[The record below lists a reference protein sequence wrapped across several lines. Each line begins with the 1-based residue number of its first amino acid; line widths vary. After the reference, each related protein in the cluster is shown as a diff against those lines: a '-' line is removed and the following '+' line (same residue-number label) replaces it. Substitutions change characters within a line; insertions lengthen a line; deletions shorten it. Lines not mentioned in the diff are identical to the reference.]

1 MGWAPYD
8 RAVSSIGDALSKIAD
23 LFKTCKDKQL
33 ETEVI
38 KENKRQDKALRA
50 VNKAL
55 DLVSPY
61 IQCLPLGIEREFE
74 KQKEIFDKNFI

>member
-8 RAVSSIGDALSKIAD
+8 MAVSSIGRAISKVAD

-38 KENKRQDKALRA
+38 KENKRQDRALRA
-50 VNKAL
+50 ANKAL

-61 IQCLPLGIEREFE
+61 LQYLPLGIEKEFE
-74 KQKEIFDKNFI
+74 KQKEIFDKNFV

>member
-8 RAVSSIGDALSKIAD
+8 RAISSVGNAISKVAD
-23 LFKTCKDKQL
+23 FFKTCKAKQL

-38 KENKRQDKALRA
+38 KEGKRQDKALRA
-50 VNKAL
+50 ANKAL
-55 DLVSPY
+55 DLVAPY
-61 IQCLPLGIEREFE
+61 VQYLPLDIEREFE